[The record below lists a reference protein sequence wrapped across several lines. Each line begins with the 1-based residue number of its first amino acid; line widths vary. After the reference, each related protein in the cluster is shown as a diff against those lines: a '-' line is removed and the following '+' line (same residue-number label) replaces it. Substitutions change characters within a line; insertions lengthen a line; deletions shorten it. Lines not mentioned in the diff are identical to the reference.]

1 MKGLITGGVVGGL
14 IAAVM
19 ITTMGSGGGVA
30 ITGTGADTDPAA
42 TPASTACAAPVPNL
56 TAQQTAIARVGIAAA
71 DRAKV
76 GDAGAVIIIATGLV
90 ESDLADLDH
99 GDRDS
104 IGWLQ
109 QRPSQG
115 WGNADDPAKAADDF
129 FAALKRL
136 PWQQMRPGDAAQAVQ
151 RSAHPERYGQ
161 RIGQATAIV
170 AAARGAKCGTVQQQV
185 SAGSCPATGNP
196 AERGLQPGT
205 LRAMRCGAAQFPFV
219 TRFAGRGGRPNASD
233 HPNGRAVDFMIPA
246 WSSPGGN
253 ARGWEV
259 ARWFEQHADQLGVT
273 YLIWDDKIWRARS
286 RKWEAYTHP
295 NGATSN
301 PTLRHL
307 DHVHVSTK

>member
-1 MKGLITGGVVGGL
+1 MKGLIAGGVVGGL
-14 IAAVM
+14 IAAAVV
-19 ITTMGSGGGVA
+19 TTMNPGQGSA
-30 ITGTGADTDPAA
+30 TTADPAA
-42 TPASTACAAPVPNL
+42 APSPPAAAACSAPIPDLTPAQAAV
-56 TAQQTAIARVGIAAA
+56 ARVGVAAA

-90 ESDLADLDH
+90 ESELADLDH

-115 WGNADDPAKAADDF
+115 WANAGDPTKAADDF

-136 PWQQMRPGDAAQAVQ
+136 SWQRMRPGDAAQAVQ
-151 RSAHPERYGQ
+151 RSAHPDRYA
-161 RIGQATAIV
+161 RRLGQATAIV
-170 AAARGAKCGTVQQQV
+170 ASVRGAKCATVAQTIT
-185 SAGSCPATGNP
+185 AGSCPATGSP
-196 AERGLQPGT
+196 AERGLQPNA
-205 LRAMRCGAAQFPFV
+205 LKALRCGAAAFPFV
-219 TRFAGRGGRPNASD
+219 TRYGGVGGRPNASD
-233 HPNGRAVDFMIPA
+233 HPNGRAVDLMIPA
-246 WSSPGGN
+246 WSSPGGK

-259 ARWFEQHADQLGVT
+259 ARWYEANATQFGVT
-273 YLIWDDKIWRARS
+273 YLIFDDKVWRART
-286 RKWEAYTHP
+286 KQWAPYTHP